1 MRRTIEGLFVLAL
14 LRALLA
20 TVDELVAALLR

>member
-14 LRALLA
+14 LGALLA